1 MKDTTLTTSVQIDS
15 RSIKTESKSEAI
27 QITGI
32 IVGGAILIVLIL
44 AIFTSFFDR
53 N

>member
-1 MKDTTLTTSVQIDS
+1 MKDTLTTSTVQIDS
-15 RSIKTESKSEAI
+15 RSKTESKSEAI

-44 AIFTSFFDR
+44 SIFTSFFDR